1 MSAATCVSF
10 CPSVSSRHGGSGS
23 IVDVVVGP
31 PPLEVES
38 HGRMELIDDGMISAK
53 R

>member
-23 IVDVVVGP
+23 IVDVAGP
-31 PPLEVES
+31 PALEVES